1 MDKVIRID
9 VELFLI
15 IFHHS
20 FFVLNSNVYSFGAL
34 LCEMSIGKLPNP
46 DRRDEQV
53 AMVTN
58 HMLRALIRKCLY
70 QDPQER
76 PTMEYIIGELE
87 KLR

>member
-9 VELFLI
+9 VELFFDYFSSF
-15 IFHHS
+15 IFR
-20 FFVLNSNVYSFGAL
+20 FQVDVYSFGAL

-58 HMLRALIRKCLY
+58 RMLRALIRKCLY
-70 QDPQER
+70 QDPQGR
-76 PTMEYIIGELE
+76 PTMEYIIGVLE